1 MDKMKQPTI
10 LIVDDYP
17 SNISVL
23 ERFLVSKNYR
33 VLTAESGEIALG
45 LCQDYDIDLVL
56 LDIMMPG
63 LDGYQVCERLKKV
76 PATANIPVVFITA
89 KVDVDSIVKGFN
101 VGAVDY
107 LTKPVNFEEVNAR
120 VEMQIKL
127 RMQEKKLLQLDA
139 AKNKFI
145 SIIAEDL
152 RTPIVGLRSLLK
164 EMDKSSNTIDP
175 EIMLDYISSAY
186 LAADY
191 LDNISLKLKYWSALQ
206 NNDLPVTPRI
216 IQISTIFDEI
226 INQIQAKNKHK
237 VITIINNIAPDQ
249 TTYFDEEYLRIIASN
264 LLSNAVSYSHK
275 ESKVIISSEVSNVDD
290 AVLIT
295 IRDTGVGIETERL
308 ESIFQLGRH
317 ERTVGTAGETGTGIG
332 LVICRDLLMKSKGD
346 IWIDSELNIGTQ
358 VTVRLPQQ

>member
-1 MDKMKQPTI
+1 MDKKKQATI

-23 ERFLVSKNYR
+23 ERFLQAEDYK
-33 VLTAESGEIALG
+33 VLTADNGQTALG

-63 LDGYQVCERLKKV
+63 LDGYQVCEKLKEM
-76 PATANIPVVFITA
+76 PATSHIPVIFITA
-89 KVDVDSIVKGFN
+89 KIDIESIVKGFN
-101 VGAVDY
+101 VGGADY

-120 VEMQIKL
+120 VKTQIKL
-127 RMQEKKLLQLDA
+127 RMQEQKLLQQDA

-145 SIIAEDL
+145 SIISEDL

-164 EMDKSSNTIDP
+164 EMDKPSRALDP
-175 EIMLDYISSAY
+175 ELMLDYISSAY

-206 NNDLPVTPRI
+206 NNELPVTLRTV
-216 IQISTIFDEI
+216 QILPIFDEVVSHV
-226 INQIQAKNKHK
+226 QAENKHK
-237 VITIINNIAPDQ
+237 VITIINNIAPDH
-249 TTYFDEEYLRIIASN
+249 TAYFDEEYLRIIAIN
-264 LLSNAVSYSHK
+264 LLSNAVSFSHK
-275 ESKVIISSEVSNVDD
+275 ESKVVIKSEVSNVDN

-317 ERTVGTAGETGTGIG
+317 ERTRGTAGEAGTGIG
-332 LVICRDLLMKSKGD
+332 LVICHDLLKKCHGN
-346 IWIDSELNIGTQ
+346 IWIDSELNTGTQ
-358 VTVRLPQQ
+358 VTVRLPQK